1 MFKSS
6 KESGDYLGQ
15 IRNNIQEKTD
25 IVGRALDTG
34 NLPKTKNGVLRLVEL
49 GTGGGESLR
58 RLKEKTSNLANT
70 ELIAVDIIPELLS
83 SLKKEIGMEAVAS
96 DAGNLPFADESISAV
111 NASAVL
117 HEISSY
123 GTKSKEGVAIYGKE
137 AVRQALLELNR
148 VLLPEGIIA
157 YRDVLAPV
165 GDLNESK
172 AVEYKGESWELFAK
186 WFLQDFVNSQPKI
199 YKQSGLQR
207 EFQRHYLMLR
217 DYLRTVKTR
226 EFGVDMLRSV
236 WLNETQGLKS
246 ITFSIEDRLISKVD
260 LSVFDSHESA
270 GGMVYVGN
278 SDQFDQM
285 YDDLMSYYFSTED
298 EETTAFKTLIEDWK
312 EREGSEHYLY
322 GNIIDILEMSISNSI
337 ETNSEYVLFPNSA
350 DDVVIAPRFYY
361 NRYLNQVSD
370 NPEKD
375 GKQIIA
381 LSKIHRSRVL
391 KSLESL
397 EHSSFNGAVLNPV
410 KLKELRIKIE
420 SSHLSR

>member
-1 MFKSS
+1 
-6 KESGDYLGQ
+6 
-15 IRNNIQEKTD
+15 
-25 IVGRALDTG
+25 
-34 NLPKTKNGVLRLVEL
+34 
-49 GTGGGESLR
+49 
-58 RLKEKTSNLANT
+58 
-70 ELIAVDIIPELLS
+70 
-83 SLKKEIGMEAVAS
+83 
-96 DAGNLPFADESISAV
+96 
-111 NASAVL
+111 
-117 HEISSY
+117 
-123 GTKSKEGVAIYGKE
+123 
-137 AVRQALLELNR
+137 
-148 VLLPEGIIA
+148 
-157 YRDVLAPV
+157 
-165 GDLNESK
+165 
-172 AVEYKGESWELFAK
+172 
-186 WFLQDFVNSQPKI
+186 
-199 YKQSGLQR
+199 
-207 EFQRHYLMLR
+207 
-217 DYLRTVKTR
+217 
-226 EFGVDMLRSV
+226 
-236 WLNETQGLKS
+236 
-246 ITFSIEDRLISKVD
+246 
-260 LSVFDSHESA
+260 
-270 GGMVYVGN
+270 
-278 SDQFDQM
+278 M

>member
-199 YKQSGLQR
+199 YKQSDIEIQKTGENFSVTAPAGLQR

-270 GGMVYVGN
+270 GGCMLAIQI
-278 SDQFDQM
+278 S
-285 YDDLMSYYFSTED
+285 
-298 EETTAFKTLIEDWK
+298 
-312 EREGSEHYLY
+312 
-322 GNIIDILEMSISNSI
+322 SIKCMTI
-337 ETNSEYVLFPNSA
+337 
-350 DDVVIAPRFYY
+350 
-361 NRYLNQVSD
+361 
-370 NPEKD
+370 
-375 GKQIIA
+375 
-381 LSKIHRSRVL
+381 
-391 KSLESL
+391 
-397 EHSSFNGAVLNPV
+397 
-410 KLKELRIKIE
+410 
-420 SSHLSR
+420 